1 MEIRGLDNQ
10 PQSYKAPA
18 QQNNNLANNSGQG
31 KDSPVLDIVS
41 KRFNWGAFFLSWIW
55 GLRNR
60 SYITLLMFPAAI
72 LTMIPV
78 IGFFVPLALDIW
90 FGIKGNT
97 WAWQNK
103 QWRSV
108 EHFHEVQKKWAIGGL
123 IAFIAWIVLS
133 VLIIFALVMPVFM
146 TNTDSMKN
154 STMIKKSISTALES
168 VVMSE
173 ALGNKCDLSSEGL
186 AKCFAERMNVNEI
199 NGAEIQATDL
209 TEWKFTGNN
218 SCLGAGECYVTID
231 VNGVDGPNT
240 EGKDIITIPLYAKS
254 NGYLEIKQEDV
265 AQYLK

>member
-55 GLRNR
+55 GLGNR

-154 STMIKKSISTALES
+154 STNCKKYISLAS
-168 VVMSE
+168 QAVVMNE
-173 ALGNKCDLSSEGL
+173 ALGNKCELSSDGIAE
-186 AKCFAERMNVNEI
+186 CFAKGLHENYTGGSSYTHSIDNSLW
-199 NGAEIQATDL
+199 T
-209 TEWKFTGNN
+209 FTGNGN
-218 SCLGAGECYVTID
+218 CLSKGDCSVEISSG
-231 VNGVDGPNT
+231 DGLT
-240 EGKDIITIPLYAKS
+240 SLTIPLYAKS

>member
-1 MEIRGLDNQ
+1 MAEISGFNTQNRKTFT
-10 PQSYKAPA
+10 PQKGD
-18 QQNNNLANNSGQG
+18 LANNSGQG
-31 KDSPVLDIVS
+31 GDSPVLDIVS
-41 KRFNWGAFFLSWIW
+41 KRFNWGAFFLNWIW
-55 GLRNR
+55 GLGNR
-60 SYITLLMFPAAI
+60 SYITLLVFPAVI
-72 LTMIPV
+72 LGLVPFVGYIAQ
-78 IGFFVPLALDIW
+78 IGLLIW

-108 EHFHEVQKKWAIGGL
+108 EHFHEVQKKWAIWG
-123 IAFIAWIVLS
+123 IVTFIVMNILGVLIVL
-133 VLIIFALVMPVFM
+133 ALVMPVFM

-199 NGAEIQATDL
+199 IGAEIQATDL
-209 TEWKFTGNN
+209 TEWRFTGNN